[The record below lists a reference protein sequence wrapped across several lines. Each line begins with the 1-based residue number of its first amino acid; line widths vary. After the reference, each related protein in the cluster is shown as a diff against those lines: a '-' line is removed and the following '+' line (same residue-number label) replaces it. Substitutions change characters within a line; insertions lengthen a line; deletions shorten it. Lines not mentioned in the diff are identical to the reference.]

1 MKTVLQVSGLGKA
14 YRKYPHRWA
23 QISGWF
29 FVGDTP
35 RYTLSWVLRD
45 INFRVKAGEAVGVIG
60 QNGAGKSTLLKL
72 ITGTTKPTAGQ
83 IAIDGRVSAL
93 LELGMGFHPD
103 FTGRQNVYMAGQV
116 LGYRPHEISSHMS
129 GIEAFAEIG
138 TYIDE
143 PVRTYSSGMQV
154 RLAFSVSTMLRPEIL
169 IVDEALSVGDVYFQH
184 KCFARIREFKALGTT
199 LLFVSHDPGAVK
211 TLCDRALLL
220 DAGLLVKDDRPDSV
234 LNLYNAII
242 ARRES
247 EYQIQEVKS
256 EGFPEIATRSGNSKA
271 RVVSAELLADGEP
284 VKVVRTGTRVVIRIT
299 AIIKSSLDELTAG
312 FLIRDRIGNDIFGTS
327 THHLKVAAPALD
339 VGVTIRFDFEIKAM
353 KLGVGNYSIAV
364 ALHRDATHVSDNYD
378 WVDHA
383 VVFQVISG
391 DGPFSIGSSVLD
403 TECSCVNVGATDARI

>member
-23 QISGWF
+23 QIAGWF
-29 FVGDTP
+29 FIGDTP

-83 IAIDGRVSAL
+83 IATDGRVSAL

-116 LGYRPHEISSHMS
+116 LGYRPHEISSHMP
-129 GIEAFAEIG
+129 GIEGFAEIG

-284 VKVVRTGTRVVIRIT
+284 VKVVRAGTRVVIRIT

-327 THHLKVAAPALD
+327 THHLKVAAPSLD
-339 VGVTIRFDFEIKAM
+339 VGATIRFDFEIKAM